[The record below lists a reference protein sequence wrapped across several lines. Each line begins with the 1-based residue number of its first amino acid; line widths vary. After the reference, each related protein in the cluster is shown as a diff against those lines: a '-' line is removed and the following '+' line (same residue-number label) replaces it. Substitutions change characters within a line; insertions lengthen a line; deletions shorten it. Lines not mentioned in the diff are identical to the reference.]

1 MKIFYDL
8 KQLSSSSNSFVFL
21 DTNCLIGAFVYP
33 NLFSKL
39 FDDLKQFGCE
49 FLTIS
54 SVVFEFTRGTKTI
67 EEFNSKLEFL
77 ENLASIYQIEKHLED
92 FKDLTITLQKI
103 KGTASYTDFLL
114 IAALYKFR
122 KAPSYLLNSNHN
134 DCPLEILDREAIVT
148 VDTDK
153 DIKNYGIYKFSD
165 EKYNKAT
172 ENILKARKDT
182 NQDPVSF

>member
-1 MKIFYDL
+1 MRIFYDL
-8 KQLSSSSNSFVFL
+8 KQLSSSSNFFVFL

-33 NLFSKL
+33 NIFSKL
-39 FDDLKQFGCE
+39 FDDLKKLSCE
-49 FLTIS
+49 FLTIP
-54 SVVFEFTRGTKTI
+54 SVAFEFTRGTKTV

-103 KGTASYTDFLL
+103 KGSASYTDFLL

-122 KAPSYLLNSNHN
+122 KAPSYLLNSNHS
-134 DCPLEILDREAIVT
+134 DCPIDILDREAIVT

-153 DIKNYGIYKFSD
+153 DIKNYGLYRFSE
-165 EKYNKAT
+165 EKYSKAA
-172 ENILKARKDT
+172 ENILKAKKD
-182 NQDPVSF
+182 NSDESFNF